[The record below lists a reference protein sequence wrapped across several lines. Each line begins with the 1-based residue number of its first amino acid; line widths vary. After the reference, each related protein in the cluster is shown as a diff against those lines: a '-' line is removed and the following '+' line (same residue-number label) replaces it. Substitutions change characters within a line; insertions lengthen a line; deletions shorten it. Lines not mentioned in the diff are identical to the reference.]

1 MSCHRAYSYSGSEA
15 DSIMCEI
22 QPILEPT
29 SERDQQ
35 SDVDLAP
42 RSLSACLL
50 IPSFLQ
56 SSLCFPNFRHDVA
69 AADDRHKPSSIFPDL
84 CVLLPAR
91 LSYNFV
97 GILRLP
103 SFPADN
109 IMTILTES
117 CMAPSVDR
125 SVDAAAECVIGC
137 LNESQSYH
145 VIGRMSLPSRNC
157 FSPSSMRV
165 TTLSSD
171 EG

>member
-15 DSIMCEI
+15 DSIMCGI
-22 QPILEPT
+22 QPILEST
-29 SERDQQ
+29 TERDQH

-56 SSLCFPNFRHDVA
+56 SSLGFPSSRHDVA
-69 AADDRHKPSSIFPDL
+69 AADDRHNPSSSSIFPDL

-125 SVDAAAECVIGC
+125 SVDAAAECVFGC
-137 LNESQSYH
+137 L
-145 VIGRMSLPSRNC
+145 
-157 FSPSSMRV
+157 
-165 TTLSSD
+165 T
-171 EG
+171 